1 MKPSNT
7 NTQQIERDI
16 EAGNAAAEEPTAS
29 AEQAAD
35 LAALQTMA
43 AGEPAGQLQTVTEP
57 EGPTLQEELAAA
69 MGMAVA
75 MLAPM
80 FPSLRG
86 IYTPET
92 MGAASGA
99 IAAVCEKHG
108 WMQDGFMGQYGPEIA
123 CIAIVGPL
131 GFATYQG
138 VRGDLAAM
146 AKSKPIDATAKEPG
160 GIDLAAPVPAPAPA
174 PAPSGPAVTFGSVP
188 A

>member
-1 MKPSNT
+1 MKLGPTNT
-7 NTQQIERDI
+7 NTQQVERGI
-16 EAGNAAAEEPTAS
+16 QAGNTAADETSAS

-35 LAALQTMA
+35 LANLETMA
-43 AGEPAGQLQTVTEP
+43 TGAPAGQVATVPEP
-57 EGPTLQEELAAA
+57 EGPTLQEEIAAA

-75 MLAPM
+75 MLAPV

-108 WMQDGFMGQYGPEIA
+108 WLNDGFMGQYGPEIA
-123 CIAIVGPL
+123 CVAIVGPL

-138 VRGDLAAM
+138 VSADLAAM
-146 AKSKPIDATAKEPG
+146 AKNKPVDVTAKDPAG
-160 GIDLAAPVPAPAPA
+160 VDLTAAPAPPAPARE
-174 PAPSGPAVTFGSVP
+174 GPAVTFGSVP
-188 A
+188 Q